1 MLWVDKHRPSSLDR
15 LDFHPRQGQQLKS
28 LASSGDFPHLLFH
41 GPPGAGKKT
50 RVLAFLRE
58 VYGNGVDK
66 MRLEH
71 RTLKFQNR
79 KDVDLTLIQSH
90 YHIELT
96 PSNAGNADRLV
107 CQELIKEMA
116 QSHSLDSKHLK
127 VVVLNEV
134 DRMSKGAQA
143 AMRRTMEKYTSS
155 CRFILIASN
164 SCNVIEPVRS
174 RCIALRFALP
184 AHDEVVKVLQTVAT
198 KENLDL
204 PEALATRIATES
216 ERNPRRAVLMLE
228 TARTK
233 QYPFEATQAVP
244 KPDWEV
250 FIAAIVQDILNEQS
264 PASLF
269 KIRGKFYELLSN
281 CIPPDLIFKK
291 LVLELVKHL
300 DDELKHDVTSW
311 AAHFEHRLHLGN
323 KAIFHLE
330 AFAARVMSL
339 YKQWSIEFQSMFDD

>member
-1 MLWVDKHRPSSLDR
+1 M
-15 LDFHPRQGQQLKS
+15 
-28 LASSGDFPHLLFH
+28 
-41 GPPGAGKKT
+41 
-50 RVLAFLRE
+50 RV
-58 VYGNGVDK
+58 
-66 MRLEH
+66 EH
-71 RTLKFQNR
+71 RSLKFQNR
-79 KDVDLTLIQSH
+79 KEVELTLIQSN

-96 PSNAGNADRLV
+96 PSNAGSADRLV

-155 CRFILIASN
+155 CRFILLAAN

-174 RCIALRFALP
+174 RCIALRFGLP
-184 AHDEVVKVLQTVAT
+184 AHEEVVKVLHNVAS
-198 KENLDL
+198 KENIDL
-204 PEALATRIATES
+204 PDEFAMRIATES

-228 TARTK
+228 TARAK
-233 QYPFEATQAVP
+233 QYPFDAAQTVP

-250 FIAAIVQDILNEQS
+250 FIAGIVQDILKEQS
-264 PASLF
+264 PQMLF
-269 KIRGKFYELLSN
+269 KVRGKFYELLAN
-281 CIPPDLIFKK
+281 CIPPDLIFRK

-300 DDELKHDVTSW
+300 DDELKHDITNW
-311 AAHFEHRLHLGN
+311 AAHFEHRMHLGN

-330 AFAARVMSL
+330 AFAARVMAL
-339 YKQWSIEFQSMFDD
+339 YKQWTIDFQAMFDD